1 MIIPRKRIIFV
12 RQKNIDMAQS
22 KERQIAAQS
31 SLKLVLEWSS
41 SCGKCLELKELVA
54 ITNVIVDY
62 VENGYS
68 SELGKRLDTIQNH
81 IDNKGIPKNL

>member
-1 MIIPRKRIIFV
+1 MIIFKKKEI
-12 RQKNIDMAQS
+12 MAQS

-31 SLKLVLEWSS
+31 SLKLVLEWGN

-62 VENGYS
+62 VENGYTA
-68 SELGKRLDTIQNH
+68 ELGKRLDTIQDH
-81 IDNKGIPKNL
+81 IDNKGIPKNV